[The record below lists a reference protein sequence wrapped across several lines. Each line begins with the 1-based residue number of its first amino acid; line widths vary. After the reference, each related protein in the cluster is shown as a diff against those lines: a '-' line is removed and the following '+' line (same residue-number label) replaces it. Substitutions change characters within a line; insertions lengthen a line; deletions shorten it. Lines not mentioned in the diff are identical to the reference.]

1 MSDPAPLVCG
11 LFLPEIGAPMAF
23 LTRSLDDHVLT
34 LTMSSPDTRN
44 ALTGP
49 EQFDDIV
56 QVCQEINDNMAIR
69 AVVLTGEGSAFC
81 AGGNVKDMRERTG
94 MFSGDPMDQA
104 EAYRKGIQR
113 IPRAIYSL
121 NVPIIAAVNG
131 PAVGAGCD
139 LATMCDIR
147 IASSKAMFAE
157 SFAKLGL
164 IPGDGGAWFL
174 PRAVGYSN
182 ACLMAF
188 AGEPVKADAAL
199 QMGLVSEVVE
209 PEALVGRAQ
218 TLAAAIAANPPHAVR
233 LTKQLMRASQNA
245 SLDELLDKSASYQ
258 AICHAEPDHAEAI
271 EAFFEK
277 RPGNYRSE

>member
-1 MSDPAPLVCG
+1 
-11 LFLPEIGAPMAF
+11 MAF
-23 LTRSLDDHVLT
+23 LDRSLTNHVLT
-34 LTMSSPDTRN
+34 LTMSSPETRN

-49 EQFDDIV
+49 EQFDDSV
-56 QVCQEINDNMAIR
+56 DVCREINDNMAIR

-81 AGGNVKDMRERTG
+81 AGGNVKDMRDRTG

-104 EAYRKGIQR
+104 DAYRKGIQR

-147 IASSKAMFAE
+147 IASTKAMFAE

-174 PRAVGYSN
+174 PRVVGYSN

-188 AGEPVKADAAL
+188 AGEPVKAEAAL

-209 PEALVGRAQ
+209 PEALVERAQ
-218 TLAAAIAANPPHAVR
+218 ALAAGIAANPPHAVR

-245 SLDELLDKSASYQ
+245 SLDELLDKSAGYQ
-258 AICHAEPDHAEAI
+258 AICHAEPDHHEAI

>member
-1 MSDPAPLVCG
+1 MP
-11 LFLPEIGAPMAF
+11 FLE
-23 LTRSLDDHVLT
+23 RSRQDHVLV

-49 EQFDDIV
+49 EQFEDFEATCAEVNDDKS
-56 QVCQEINDNMAIR
+56 IR
-69 AVVLTGEGSAFC
+69 VVVLTGEGSAFC
-81 AGGNVKDMRERTG
+81 AGGNVKDMRDRQG
-94 MFSGDPMDQA
+94 LFAGDPFDQA
-104 EAYRKGIQR
+104 DAYRSGIQR
-113 IPRAIYSL
+113 IPRAIHSL

-157 SFAKLGL
+157 SFVKLGI

-188 AGEPVKADAAL
+188 GGEPVKADQAL
-199 QMGLVSEVVE
+199 AMGLVSMVVD
-209 PEALVGRAQ
+209 PEELMERSLAVAQ
-218 TLAAAIAANPPHAVR
+218 GIASNPPHAVR
-233 LTKQLMRASQNA
+233 LTKQLMRASEKS
-245 SLDELLDKSASYQ
+245 SLNELLDMSAVFQ
-258 AICHAEPDHAEAI
+258 AVCHAEPDHAEAVA
-271 EAFFEK
+271 AFFEK
-277 RPGNYRSE
+277 RPGNYRDS